1 MTGVGAL
8 TAYTGA
14 ILLGA
19 LAGGALPLFASV
31 RRSDLLLSFSAG
43 VMLGAAFF
51 HMLPE
56 AVERGG
62 TAVVPFV
69 VVGFLLLYLL
79 ERFVLVHVCAEPG
92 PNRRLSTAGAPLPH
106 HPDERDHEHHGQADP
121 DGTGCEVHTLGI
133 AAWLGLSAHTLVDGF
148 ALAAA
153 SVTAELGLLVFLA
166 ILAHKVPNAFSLST
180 ILLSEGYSRG
190 RAVAMNAAFA
200 LMVPLGAGVYV
211 VLRDAVHVERFTALA
226 LAASAGTFLHLSLS
240 DILPDL
246 HRRGATRWRLSAA
259 LVAGVAVMA
268 ALTLLRHDPERQETR
283 AGAAAGAPTRP
294 AAAASGR

>member
-1 MTGVGAL
+1 MENVGAL
-8 TAYTGA
+8 SVYTGA

-56 AVERGG
+56 AVDQGG
-62 TAVVPFV
+62 SQTVPFV
-69 VVGFLLLYLL
+69 VLGFLALYLA

-106 HPDERDHEHHGQADP
+106 HEGEHDHDHGAHAQP
-121 DGTGCEVHTLGI
+121 DGTGCDVHTLGL
-133 AAWLGLSAHTLVDGF
+133 AAWLGMSAHTLVDGF
-148 ALAAA
+148 ALGAA
-153 SVTAELGLLVFLA
+153 SVTPELGLLVFLA
-166 ILAHKVPNAFSLST
+166 ILAHKVPNSFSLSA

-190 RAVAMNAAFA
+190 KAVAMNAAFA
-200 LMVPLGAGVYV
+200 LMVPVGAGIYLA
-211 VLRDAVHVERFTALA
+211 LRELVHAQRVTALA

-246 HRRGATRWRLSAA
+246 HRRGESRWRLSAA
-259 LVAGVAVMA
+259 LVAGLGAMGL
-268 ALTLLRHDPERQETR
+268 LTLLRH
-283 AGAAAGAPTRP
+283 G
-294 AAAASGR
+294 

>member
-1 MTGVGAL
+1 MSEAATLAL
-8 TAYTGA
+8 YTGA

-56 AVERGG
+56 AVESAGG
-62 TAVVPFV
+62 AAVPFV
-69 VVGFLLLYLL
+69 LVGFLLLYLL

-106 HPDERDHEHHGQADP
+106 HEREPAPEHAHHGLVP
-121 DGTGCEVHTLGI
+121 GDGTGCDVHTLGI
-133 AAWLGLSAHTLVDGF
+133 AAWLGMSAHTVVDGF

-153 SVTAELGLLVFLA
+153 SVEAELGLLVFLA
-166 ILAHKVPNAFSLST
+166 ILAHKVPNSFSLSA
-180 ILLSEGYSRG
+180 ILVSEGYSRA
-190 RAVAMNAAFA
+190 RAVVMNAAFA

-211 VLRDAVHVERFTALA
+211 LLRDVMPVEKFGALA

-246 HRRGATRWRLSAA
+246 HRSGASRWRLSIAMVTGIA
-259 LVAGVAVMA
+259 LMG
-268 ALTLLRHDPERQETR
+268 ALTLLRHDH
-283 AGAAAGAPTRP
+283 
-294 AAAASGR
+294 

>member
-1 MTGVGAL
+1 VTGAL
-8 TAYTGA
+8 SIYTGA

-19 LAGGALPLFASV
+19 LAGGALPLFASI

-62 TAVVPFV
+62 TSVIPFV
-69 VVGFLLLYLL
+69 VVGFLVLYLA

-106 HPDERDHEHHGQADP
+106 HEDEHDHEHHGHPDP
-121 DGTGCEVHTLGI
+121 DGTGCDVHTLGV
-133 AAWLGLSAHTLVDGF
+133 AAWLGMSAHTLVDGF
-148 ALAAA
+148 ALGAA
-153 SVTAELGLLVFLA
+153 SVTPELGLLVFLA
-166 ILAHKVPNAFSLST
+166 ILAHKVPNAFSLSA

-200 LMVPLGAGVYV
+200 LMVPVGAGVYV
-211 VLRDAVHVERFTALA
+211 LLRDLIHVQRFTALA
-226 LAASAGTFLHLSLS
+226 LAASAGTFLHLALS

-246 HRRGATRWRLSAA
+246 HRRGTSRWRLSAS
-259 LVAGVAVMA
+259 LIAGVAAMA
-268 ALTLLRHDPERQETR
+268 LLTLLRHE
-283 AGAAAGAPTRP
+283 
-294 AAAASGR
+294 

>member
-1 MTGVGAL
+1 MTGVGTL
-8 TAYTGA
+8 SLYTGA

-19 LAGGALPLFASV
+19 LAGGALPLFASI

-62 TAVVPFV
+62 SSVVPFV
-69 VVGFLLLYLL
+69 ILGFLVLYLL

-106 HPDERDHEHHGQADP
+106 HEGEHEHEHHGQPDP
-121 DGTGCEVHTLGI
+121 DGTGCDVHTLGV
-133 AAWLGLSAHTLVDGF
+133 AAWVGLSAHTVVDGF
-148 ALAAA
+148 ALGAA
-153 SVTAELGLLVFLA
+153 SVTPELGLLVFLA
-166 ILAHKVPNAFSLST
+166 ILAHKVPNAFSLSA

-190 RAVAMNAAFA
+190 KAVAMNAAFA
-200 LMVPLGAGVYV
+200 VMVPVGAGLYV
-211 VLRDAVHVERFTALA
+211 LLRELVQVRRFTALA
-226 LAASAGTFLHLSLS
+226 LAVSAGTFLHLSLS

-246 HRRGATRWRLSAA
+246 HRRGTSKWRLSTA
-259 LVAGVAVMA
+259 LVAGVAVMG
-268 ALTLLRHDPERQETR
+268 ALTLLRHEH
-283 AGAAAGAPTRP
+283 
-294 AAAASGR
+294 

>member
-1 MTGVGAL
+1 MTAAGTL
-8 TAYTGA
+8 SIYTGA

-56 AVERGG
+56 AVDSAGG
-62 TAVVPFV
+62 AVVPFV
-69 VVGFLLLYLL
+69 LVGFLVLYLL

-92 PNRRLSTAGAPLPH
+92 PNARLSTTGAPLRPSDPH
-106 HPDERDHEHHGQADP
+106 DHHEHEDVHVHA
-121 DGTGCEVHTLGI
+121 DGTGCDVHTLGL
-133 AAWLGLSAHTLVDGF
+133 AAWLGMSAHTLVDGF
-148 ALAAA
+148 ALGAA
-153 SVTAELGLLVFLA
+153 SVEPELGLLVFLA
-166 ILAHKVPNAFSLST
+166 ILAHKVPNAFSLSA

-190 RAVAMNAAFA
+190 RAVLMNAAFA
-200 LMVPLGAGVYV
+200 LMVPVGAGLYV
-211 VLRDAVHVERFTALA
+211 LLREAVHVERFTSLA

-246 HRRGATRWRLSAA
+246 HRRGASKWRLSAA
-259 LVAGVAVMA
+259 MVSGVLVMGL
-268 ALTLLRHDPERQETR
+268 LTLVRHEH
-283 AGAAAGAPTRP
+283 
-294 AAAASGR
+294 

>member
-1 MTGVGAL
+1 MTGAL
-8 TAYTGA
+8 SFYTGA

-56 AVERGG
+56 AVEEGG
-62 TAVVPFV
+62 TSAIPFV
-69 VVGFLLLYLL
+69 VVGFLALYLA

-106 HPDERDHEHHGQADP
+106 HEDEHDHDHGAHADP
-121 DGTGCEVHTLGI
+121 DGTGCDV
-133 AAWLGLSAHTLVDGF
+133 HTLVDGF
-148 ALAAA
+148 ALGAA
-153 SVTAELGLLVFLA
+153 STRPELGALVFVA
-166 ILAHKVPNAFSLST
+166 ILAHKIPNSFSLSA
-180 ILLSEGYSRG
+180 ILLSEGYTRS

-200 LMVPLGAGVYV
+200 LMVPVGAGIYV
-211 VLRDAVHVERFTALA
+211 LLQELVHVQRFTALA
-226 LAASAGTFLHLSLS
+226 LAGSAGTFLHLALS

-246 HRRGATRWRLSAA
+246 HRRGASRWRMSAA
-259 LVAGVAVMA
+259 LIAGVAIMF
-268 ALTLLRHDPERQETR
+268 ALTLVRH
-283 AGAAAGAPTRP
+283 
-294 AAAASGR
+294 SH

>member
-8 TAYTGA
+8 SLYTGA

-19 LAGGALPLFASV
+19 LAGGALPLFATV

-56 AVERGG
+56 AVDQAGRG
-62 TAVVPFV
+62 AVPFV
-69 VVGFLLLYLL
+69 LLGFLALYLA

-106 HPDERDHEHHGQADP
+106 HEDEHEHVHGAHGDP
-121 DGTGCEVHTLGI
+121 DGTGCDVHTLGL
-133 AAWLGLSAHTLVDGF
+133 AAWLGMSAHTLVDGF
-148 ALAAA
+148 ALGAA
-153 SVTAELGLLVFLA
+153 SVTPELGLLVFLA
-166 ILAHKVPNAFSLST
+166 ILAHKVPNSFSLSA

-200 LMVPLGAGVYV
+200 LMVPVGAGLYLL
-211 VLRDAVHVERFTALA
+211 LRELVHAQRFTAVA

-246 HRRGATRWRLSAA
+246 HRRGESRWRLSAA
-259 LVAGVAVMA
+259 LVAGLGVMA
-268 ALTLLRHDPERQETR
+268 LLTLFRHEH
-283 AGAAAGAPTRP
+283 
-294 AAAASGR
+294 

>member
-1 MTGVGAL
+1 VTGVGTL
-8 TAYTGA
+8 SLYTGA

-19 LAGGALPLFASV
+19 LAGGALPLFARF

-43 VMLGAAFF
+43 VMLGAAFL

-56 AVERGG
+56 AVEQGG
-62 TAVVPFV
+62 KAAVPFV
-69 VVGFLLLYLL
+69 IVGFLALYLL

-106 HPDERDHEHHGQADP
+106 HEGERDHDHRGHGDP
-121 DGTGCEVHTLGI
+121 DGTGCDVHTLGL
-133 AAWLGLSAHTLVDGF
+133 AAWLGMSAHTLVDGF
-148 ALAAA
+148 ALGAA
-153 SVTAELGLLVFLA
+153 SASPGLGALVFLA
-166 ILAHKVPNAFSLST
+166 ILAHKVPNAFSLSA

-200 LMVPLGAGVYV
+200 LMVPVGAGLYV
-211 VLRDAVHVERFTALA
+211 LLRETIRVQQFTSLA
-226 LAASAGTFLHLSLS
+226 LAASAGTFLHLALS

-246 HRRGATRWRLSAA
+246 HRRGESKWRLSAA

-268 ALTLLRHDPERQETR
+268 ALALVPHGP
-283 AGAAAGAPTRP
+283 
-294 AAAASGR
+294 